1 MSTTY
6 ANKRHFNDYKRR
18 KCQQFILH
26 VEITIFFKFEMYGI
40 SYLLCLIVQ
49 NNKKK
54 MNEHNNNRKE
64 KSGTK
69 FVAKSNKE

>member
-1 MSTTY
+1 
-6 ANKRHFNDYKRR
+6 
-18 KCQQFILH
+18 
-26 VEITIFFKFEMYGI
+26 MYGI
-40 SYLLCLIVQ
+40 SYVLCLIVQ

>member
-1 MSTTY
+1 M
-6 ANKRHFNDYKRR
+6 
-18 KCQQFILH
+18 
-26 VEITIFFKFEMYGI
+26 EITVFFKFEMYGI

-49 NNKKK
+49 NNQQQK

>member
-1 MSTTY
+1 M
-6 ANKRHFNDYKRR
+6 
-18 KCQQFILH
+18 
-26 VEITIFFKFEMYGI
+26 EITIFFKFEMYGI
-40 SYLLCLIVQ
+40 YYLLCLIVQ

>member
-1 MSTTY
+1 M
-6 ANKRHFNDYKRR
+6 
-18 KCQQFILH
+18 
-26 VEITIFFKFEMYGI
+26 EITIFFKFEMYGI

-64 KSGTK
+64 RSGTK
-69 FVAKSNKE
+69 FVAKSKKKIINESFSRSY

>member
-1 MSTTY
+1 M
-6 ANKRHFNDYKRR
+6 
-18 KCQQFILH
+18 
-26 VEITIFFKFEMYGI
+26 EITVFFKFEMYGI

>member
-1 MSTTY
+1 MIIR
-6 ANKRHFNDYKRR
+6 KE
-18 KCQQFILH
+18 KCQQLILH
-26 VEITIFFKFEMYGI
+26 VEITIFFKFEMCEI